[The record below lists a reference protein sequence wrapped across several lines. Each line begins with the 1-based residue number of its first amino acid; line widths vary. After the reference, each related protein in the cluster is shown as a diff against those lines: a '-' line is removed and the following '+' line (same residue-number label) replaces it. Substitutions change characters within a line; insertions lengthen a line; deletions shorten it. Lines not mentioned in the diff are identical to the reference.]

1 MWSVRA
7 GFKGVHCELEVDEC
21 QSNPCVNSGQCVDR
35 VNRFQCLC
43 PPGKWPPTP
52 GCSGARSRLATG
64 TGRGR
69 GEARGLDARP
79 RVPGTV
85 RPGEDACRV
94 LRGQKP
100 ESSRVARDP
109 SARVCCREGTPHG
122 SLGFRLVGIF
132 FRPPPRV
139 IFLKPLLR
147 EMIIFRHFTPGF
159 RNRQHKSFFS
169 RESSACSSAPQ
180 KHIVED
186 MPGILPL
193 VLSSERRAQ
202 APWHDA
208 GSRAPSITVRAPS

>member
-35 VNRFQCLC
+35 VNRFHCLC
-43 PPGKWPPTP
+43 PPGKWPPPPVALEREAGWPPGRGGAGARRVGWTRGRACQGRSAPARTP
-52 GCSGARSRLATG
+52 VASSGARS
-64 TGRGR
+64 
-69 GEARGLDARP
+69 P
-79 RVPGTV
+79 SP
-85 RPGEDACRV
+85 
-94 LRGQKP
+94 
-100 ESSRVARDP
+100 SRVARDP

-132 FRPPPRV
+132 FPPPPRV

-169 RESSACSSAPQ
+169 RESSACSAAPQ

-202 APWHDA
+202 PPWHDA